1 MSINRIF
8 AVVFSF
14 LLVVSYFSC
23 ANQPVTMPNYNVLNS
38 NHRLT
43 SAPVA
48 GHNDVAWG
56 KLTLDDCL
64 KIALE
69 NHPRLKI
76 YQTRI
81 NQRQESYNSAK
92 ALDYPVLSLST
103 SYDRLSYVSPV
114 KRQFLGDS
122 NNDYQAS
129 LNIESPIFTGG
140 RITAEK
146 EQARYS
152 LNGAREDYRGVEL
165 EVIHGVKLVYYKLSI
180 AEEMIAIRQDLSA
193 KLNDFWGIAKELNQ
207 LMKTPREEVL
217 LRIEVQL
224 NNAEQE
230 LINAQTNVKILK
242 ELLFNAMGISPGGQ
256 TQMEIQAINI
266 VRQLPDALSEENMD
280 LDMSNNPD
288 LLRLEQELKRARES
302 VTLAQSEYSPQIK
315 LRGSYGYE
323 WATLPPERDT
333 WSFGVV
339 INLPLWD
346 WGRINSKVKQAT
358 AYLEE
363 INATKEFAEQKVS
376 LEVKSTYLDYQSS
389 KQRAK
394 IAYDSL
400 AKASKSL
407 SLFEQRYK
415 DNTVASLDVLD
426 AYQSYAT
433 ARSNYAQAVLSM
445 YLSQATLERL
455 LGKQNEHK

>member
-1 MSINRIF
+1 MSTYRIF
-8 AVVFSF
+8 AVMFSW
-14 LLVVSYFSC
+14 LLAVSYSGC
-23 ANQPVTMPNYNVLNS
+23 ASQPVTSPDYNALSS
-38 NHRLT
+38 NHKPV

-48 GHNDVAWG
+48 GYNDVAWE

-69 NHPRLKI
+69 NHPKLKI
-76 YQTRI
+76 YQSKI
-81 NQRQESYNSAK
+81 KQREESYNSAK

-103 SYDRLSYVSPV
+103 SYDHLSYVSPV

-146 EQARYS
+146 EQAKYS
-152 LNGAREDYRGVEL
+152 LNGAREDYRGTEL
-165 EVIHGVKLVYYKLSI
+165 EVIHGVKSVYYKLSI
-180 AEEMIAIRQDLSA
+180 AEEMVAIRQDLSA
-193 KLNDFWGIAKELNQ
+193 KLNGFWGIAKELNQ

-256 TQMEIQAINI
+256 TQMGIQAINI
-266 VRQLPDALSEENMD
+266 IQQLPDASSEENMD

-302 VTLAQSEYSPQIK
+302 LTLAQSEYSPQIK

-339 INLPLWD
+339 INLPLWE
-346 WGRINSKVKQAT
+346 WGRINSKVKQAN
-358 AYLEE
+358 AYIEE

-376 LEVKSTYLDYQSS
+376 LEVKSAYLDYQSS
-389 KQRAK
+389 KQRAR

-400 AKASKSL
+400 SKSSKSL
-407 SLFEQRYK
+407 DIFEQRYK
-415 DNTVASLDVLD
+415 DNTVTSMDVLD

-433 ARSNYAQAVLSM
+433 ARSNHAQAVLSM
-445 YLSQATLERL
+445 YLSQAALERL
-455 LGKQNEHK
+455 LGKPNEHK